1 VIDDL
6 RERPAGDVV
15 HCDLCIIGAG
25 AAGITIARQF
35 IGGPHSV
42 VLLESGGMDLEP
54 DTQALYEFENVGL
67 PRIRDSRYRYF
78 GGTTNA
84 WDGRCAPLSAIDFA
98 YRPWVENSGWPLTP
112 GDLQPYGDAAHLECG
127 LALNLYQDRLADAL
141 GIALPP
147 LDRGKLQPHFW
158 QFGPAGPKRFGPA
171 HREELERATNVQ
183 VLLHANATNLQA
195 APGGRAVESIDI
207 RTLGGVR
214 GQVRPRVVILCCGG
228 VENARLLLLSN
239 SVASAGLGNG
249 KDLVGRF
256 LMDHPRRVCAS
267 ILPRDAYAFQDIF
280 SGYRNRG
287 GARFVLGVELSPALQ
302 ERQALLN
309 CGALFFSRDDPAS
322 GTLALLRLL
331 GRQGSD
337 HGASDIM
344 RDVWRV
350 MADLD
355 EVTVNLRRRVL
366 LPGRDMVITP
376 ETTVM
381 LADVEQAPNR
391 ESRVTLSRERDALG
405 LNRAKID
412 WRIGDQERRTMG
424 ALTQAAGEEFGRMN
438 LARVRLED
446 WLTDAG
452 ATQDYREAHHHM
464 GTTRMASGPATGVVD
479 RDCRVFGV
487 DNLYVAGSSVFPTS
501 GHVNP
506 TLTIVT
512 LSLRLADHLASRL

>member
-1 VIDDL
+1 MIDDL
-6 RERPAGDVV
+6 RASPTGATFE
-15 HCDLCIIGAG
+15 CDLCIIGAG

-35 IGGPHSV
+35 LGGPHSV
-42 VLLESGGMDLEP
+42 LLLESGGLEFEA

-67 PRIRDSRYRYF
+67 PRIRDSRYRFF

-98 YRPWVENSGWPLTP
+98 YRPWVEYSGWPLTAA
-112 GDLQPYGDAAHLECG
+112 DLQPYADAAHAECG
-127 LALNLYQDRLADAL
+127 LALNLYQDRLAAAL

-147 LDRGKLQPHFW
+147 LDRSKLLPHFW
-158 QFGPAGPKRFGPA
+158 QFSPQGPKRFGPA
-171 HREELERATNVQ
+171 HREELERARNVR
-183 VLLHANATNLQA
+183 VLLHANATKLQT
-195 APGGRAVESIDI
+195 APSGRAVDWIDI
-207 RTLGGVR
+207 RTLGGVSGR
-214 GQVRPRVVILCCGG
+214 VRARFVILCCGG
-228 VENARLLLLSN
+228 VENARLLLLSD
-239 SVASAGLGNG
+239 SVEAGGLGNG
-249 KDLVGRF
+249 HDLVGRF

-267 ILPRDAYAFQDIF
+267 ILARDAYEFQDYF
-280 SGYRNRG
+280 SGYRDRA
-287 GARFVLGVELSPALQ
+287 GARFVLGVELSPQLQ
-302 ERQALLN
+302 ERQELLN
-309 CGALFFSRDDPAS
+309 CGALFFSTDDEAS

-331 GRQGSD
+331 GRQGTE
-337 HGASDIM
+337 HGVQEIM

-355 EVTVNLRRRVL
+355 DVTINVRRRVL

-376 ETTVM
+376 RTTVM
-381 LADVEQAPNR
+381 LSDVEQAPNR

-405 LNRAKID
+405 LNHARVD
-412 WRIGDQERRTMG
+412 WRITDQERRTMS
-424 ALTQAAGEEFGRMN
+424 ALTTAVGEEFGRMN
-438 LARVRLED
+438 LARVRMEE

-452 ATQDYREAHHHM
+452 AAQDYREAHHHM
-464 GTTRMASGPATGVVD
+464 GTTRMGGAADAGVVN
-479 RDCRVFGV
+479 RDCQVFGV